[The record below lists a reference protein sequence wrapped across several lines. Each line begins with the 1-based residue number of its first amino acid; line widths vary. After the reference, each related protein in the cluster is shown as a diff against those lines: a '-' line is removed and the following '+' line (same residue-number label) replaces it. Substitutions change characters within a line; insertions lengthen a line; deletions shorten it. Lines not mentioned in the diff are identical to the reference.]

1 MAGAGAAE
9 AKLPV
14 PPMTTRLRLFP
25 LSAVLFP
32 GTVMKL
38 HVFEPRYK
46 QMIAECIE
54 SGESFGIALIAEGA
68 EAGDPAV
75 MPHEIG
81 SIAEI
86 IEVAPLPF
94 GRYLVST
101 IGRGRFRIR
110 EVTGRDPYLTA
121 EVDLIEEDFVED
133 ERSEGL
139 ADRVRALYLEYC
151 ELIVEFSGKP
161 ISIDLSIDSQRLS
174 FLIGEALQVGAGI
187 KQQLLATLDT
197 SERLDLE
204 RSFLERAL
212 PQLRALLE
220 RSRRELE
227 ARRERGE
234 DPSYRPAQEKFFG
247 QFFSLN

>member
-1 MAGAGAAE
+1 MI
-9 AKLPV
+9 
-14 PPMTTRLRLFP
+14 TRLRLFP

-32 GTVMKL
+32 GAVLNL

-54 SGESFGIALIAEGA
+54 SGENFGVALIAEGA

-75 MPHEIG
+75 VPREIG

-86 IEVAPLPF
+86 VGVSSLPF
-94 GRYLVST
+94 GKYLVST
-101 IGRGRFRIR
+101 IGRERFRIR
-110 EVTGRDPYLTA
+110 DVIGREPYLTA
-121 EVDLIEEDFVED
+121 EVDLLEEDFVED

-151 ELIVEFSGKP
+151 ELIAEFSGKA
-161 ISIDLSIDSQRLS
+161 ISVDLSIDSQRLS
-174 FLIGEALQVGAGI
+174 FLVGEALQAGTEI
-187 KQQLLATLDT
+187 KQRLLETLETGD
-197 SERLDLE
+197 RLDLE
-204 RSFLERAL
+204 CAFLERAL

-220 RSRRELE
+220 RSRKEIE

-234 DPSYRPAQEKFFG
+234 DPTYRPKQEKYFG
-247 QFFSLN
+247 RFFSLN